1 MEFTLKSGELK
12 NSYPGFIKSDH
23 TFERVI
29 YHFHRGIN
37 MAANDTMNEMGEELI
52 QEEPLLVEKRDGILT
67 VTINRPHRMNALDRR
82 TLRLGAE
89 LIERIHYEKD
99 ARVVIITGAGNKAF
113 CAGADLKER
122 TTMNRMEVRQ
132 YILTIKNTLNSL
144 ENLNK
149 PVIAAIN
156 GVALGGG
163 LEFAL
168 CCDIR
173 IAAPHT
179 RLGLT
184 ETSLGIIP
192 GAGGTQR
199 LPRLIGRGRAKE
211 MIFTAQIIDAR
222 TALDYGLINHIAPE
236 GKLIE
241 MAYEI
246 AERIKKNGPLAI
258 EQAKI
263 AVNRGMETDI
273 ESGLKIESDAYEKL
287 IPTWDRV
294 EALNAFHERRNPQFK
309 GE

>member
-1 MEFTLKSGELK
+1 
-12 NSYPGFIKSDH
+12 
-23 TFERVI
+23 
-29 YHFHRGIN
+29 
-37 MAANDTMNEMGEELI
+37 MNETEPKTVE
-52 QEEPLLVEKRDGILT
+52 QEEEQPLLEERQDGILT
-67 VTINRPHRMNALDRR
+67 ITINRPDRMNALDRR
-82 TLRLGAE
+82 TLQLGAE
-89 LIERIHYEKD
+89 LIDRIYYEKD
-99 ARVVIITGAGNKAF
+99 IRVVIVTGAGDRAF

-122 TTMNRMEVRQ
+122 SSMNSMEVRN
-132 YILTIKNTLNSL
+132 YILRIKNTLSAL

-168 CCDIR
+168 ACDIR
-173 IAAPHT
+173 IAAPHA

-211 MIFTAQIIDAR
+211 LIFTAEIIDAR
-222 TALDYGLINHIAPE
+222 KALEYGLINHIAPE
-236 GKLIE
+236 GKLMDAARE
-241 MAYEI
+241 VAD
-246 AERIKKNGPLAI
+246 RIKANSPLAI

-273 ESGLKIESDAYEKL
+273 RSGLRIESDAYEKL
-287 IPTWDRV
+287 IPTRDRE
-294 EALNAFHERRNPQFK
+294 EALNAFREKRKPQFR

>member
-1 MEFTLKSGELK
+1 MTNDDKSE
-12 NSYPGFIKSDH
+12 IDQQ
-23 TFERVI
+23 E
-29 YHFHRGIN
+29 
-37 MAANDTMNEMGEELI
+37 
-52 QEEPLLVEKRDGILT
+52 EEPLLVTKKDGILT
-67 VTINRPHRMNALDRR
+67 ITINRPDRMNALDRR
-82 TLRLGAE
+82 TLKISAA
-89 LIERIHYEKD
+89 LIDRIHYEKD
-99 ARVVIITGAGNKAF
+99 VRVVIITGAGEKSF

-122 TTMNRMEVRQ
+122 ANMNNMEIRN
-132 YILTIKNTLNSL
+132 YILRIKNTLSNF

-168 CCDIR
+168 SCDIR
-173 IAAPHT
+173 IASPNA
-179 RLGLT
+179 RFGLT

-211 MIFTAQIIDAR
+211 MIFTAQIIDAE
-222 TALDYGLINHIAPE
+222 TALEYGLINHIAPE
-236 GKLIE
+236 GMLME
-241 MAYEI
+241 MAREI
-246 AERIKKNGPLAI
+246 AERIKANGPLAI

-273 ESGLKIESDAYEKL
+273 DSGLKIESDAYEKL
-287 IPTWDRV
+287 IPTRDRI
-294 EALNAFHERRNPQFK
+294 EALNAFREKRKPEFH

>member
-1 MEFTLKSGELK
+1 MTNTKK
-12 NSYPGFIKSDH
+12 KDQNKAID
-23 TFERVI
+23 R
-29 YHFHRGIN
+29 
-37 MAANDTMNEMGEELI
+37 EEEKPI
-52 QEEPLLVEKRDGILT
+52 LVEKKDGILIL
-67 VTINRPHRMNALDRR
+67 TINRPDCMNALDRR
-82 TLRLGAE
+82 TLKQGAE
-89 LIERIHYEKD
+89 LIDRIHYEKEV
-99 ARVVIITGAGNKAF
+99 RVVIITGAGEKSF

-122 TTMNRMEVRQ
+122 ANMNSMEVRN
-132 YILTIKNTLNSL
+132 YILRIKNTLSNL

-163 LEFAL
+163 LEFPLA
-168 CCDIR
+168 CDIR
-173 IAAPHT
+173 IASPNA

-211 MIFTAQIIDAR
+211 MIFTAQIINAE
-222 TALDYGLINHIAPE
+222 TALEYGLITHIAPE
-236 GKLIE
+236 GKLMETTI
-241 MAYEI
+241 EI
-246 AERIKKNGPLAI
+246 AKKIQANGPLAV

-273 ESGLKIESDAYEKL
+273 DSGLRIESDAYEKL
-287 IPTWDRV
+287 IPTMDRL
-294 EALNAFHERRNPQFK
+294 EALAAFREKRKPEFR

>member
-1 MEFTLKSGELK
+1 MADTNAMIME
-12 NSYPGFIKSDH
+12 
-23 TFERVI
+23 
-29 YHFHRGIN
+29 
-37 MAANDTMNEMGEELI
+37 
-52 QEEPLLVEKRDGILT
+52 QEEDSPLLVEKKDGILII
-67 VTINRPHRMNALDRR
+67 TINRPDRMNSLDRK
-82 TLRLGAE
+82 TLHKGAD
-89 LIERIHYEKD
+89 LIYRIHYEKD
-99 ARVVIITGAGNKAF
+99 VRVVIITGAGEKSF

-122 TTMNRMEVRQ
+122 ATMNNMEVRN
-132 YILTIKNTLNSL
+132 YILRIKNTLSSL

-168 CCDIR
+168 ACDIR
-173 IAAPHT
+173 IASPNA

-199 LPRLIGRGRAKE
+199 LPRLIGRGIAKE
-211 MIFTAQIIDAR
+211 LIFTAKVIDAE
-222 TALDYGLINHIAPE
+222 TALKIGLINHIAPE
-236 GKLIE
+236 GKLME
-241 MAYEI
+241 KAFEI
-246 AERIKKNGPLAI
+246 AELIKANGPLAI

-273 ESGLKIESDAYEKL
+273 DTGLKVETDAYEKL
-287 IPTWDRV
+287 IPTWDRI
-294 EALNAFHERRNPQFK
+294 EALAAFREKRKPEFR

>member
-1 MEFTLKSGELK
+1 MTNTENNNQIDAKGQDDEQ
-12 NSYPGFIKSDH
+12 PI
-23 TFERVI
+23 
-29 YHFHRGIN
+29 
-37 MAANDTMNEMGEELI
+37 
-52 QEEPLLVEKRDGILT
+52 LVEMKDSILIL
-67 VTINRPHRMNALDRR
+67 TINRPERMNALDNR
-82 TLRLGAE
+82 TLQLGAE
-89 LIERIHYEKD
+89 LIDRIHYEKD
-99 ARVVIITGAGNKAF
+99 VRVVIVTGAGDRAF

-122 TTMNRMEVRQ
+122 VTMNSMEVRN
-132 YILTIKNTLNSL
+132 YILRIKNTLSNL

-168 CCDIR
+168 SCDIR
-173 IAAPHT
+173 IAAPNA
-179 RLGLT
+179 RMGLT

-211 MIFTAQIIDAR
+211 MIFTAQIIDAT
-222 TALDYGLINHIAPE
+222 TALEYGLINHIAPE
-236 GKLIE
+236 GKLME
-241 MAYEI
+241 MAVQI
-246 AERIKKNGPLAI
+246 AEKIQANGPLAI

-273 ESGLKIESDAYEKL
+273 DSGLRIETDAYGKL

-294 EALNAFHERRNPQFK
+294 EALTAFREKRKPAFR

>member
-1 MEFTLKSGELK
+1 MTDKENGNEPAGAASGQD
-12 NSYPGFIKSDH
+12 S
-23 TFERVI
+23 
-29 YHFHRGIN
+29 
-37 MAANDTMNEMGEELI
+37 
-52 QEEPLLVEKRDGILT
+52 LLVEKRDGILT
-67 VTINRPHRMNALDRR
+67 VTINRPDRMNALDRR
-82 TLRLGAE
+82 TLRKGAE
-89 LIERIHYEKD
+89 LIERIHYDKD
-99 ARVVIITGAGNKAF
+99 TRVVIITGAGDRAF

-122 TTMNRMEVRQ
+122 ATMNQMEVRQ
-132 YILTIKNTLNSL
+132 YILMIKNTLNSL

-149 PVIAAIN
+149 PVIGVIN

-168 CCDIR
+168 SCDIR
-173 IAAPHT
+173 IASPNA

-184 ETSLGIIP
+184 ETSLAIIP

-211 MIFTAQIIDAR
+211 MIFTAKIIDAE
-222 TALDYGLINHIAPE
+222 TALNYGLINHIAPE
-236 GKLIE
+236 GKLME

-246 AERIKKNGPLAI
+246 AEAIKANGPLAI

-287 IPTWDRV
+287 IPTTDRI
-294 EALNAFHERRNPQFK
+294 EALEAFREKRKPDFK

>member
-1 MEFTLKSGELK
+1 MTNTEKK
-12 NSYPGFIKSDH
+12 DQ
-23 TFERVI
+23 
-29 YHFHRGIN
+29 
-37 MAANDTMNEMGEELI
+37 NEAIDREEEKPI
-52 QEEPLLVEKRDGILT
+52 LVEKKDGILIL
-67 VTINRPHRMNALDRR
+67 TINRPDRMNALDRR
-82 TLRLGAE
+82 TLKQGAE
-89 LIERIHYEKD
+89 LIDRIHYEKKV
-99 ARVVIITGAGNKAF
+99 RVVIITGAGEKSF

-122 TTMNRMEVRQ
+122 ATMNNMEVRN
-132 YILTIKNTLNSL
+132 YILRIKNTLSNL

-168 CCDIR
+168 SCDIR
-173 IAAPHT
+173 IASPNAK
-179 RLGLT
+179 LGLT

-211 MIFTAQIIDAR
+211 MIFTAQIIDAE
-222 TALDYGLINHIAPE
+222 TALKYGLITHIAPV
-236 GKLIE
+236 GKLMETAI
-241 MAYEI
+241 EI
-246 AERIKKNGPLAI
+246 AKKIQANGPLAV

-273 ESGLKIESDAYEKL
+273 DSGLRIESDAYEKL
-287 IPTWDRV
+287 IPTKDRI
-294 EALNAFHERRNPQFK
+294 EALAAFREKRKPEFR

>member
-1 MEFTLKSGELK
+1 MTDEKKIENAHEME
-12 NSYPGFIKSDH
+12 P
-23 TFERVI
+23 
-29 YHFHRGIN
+29 
-37 MAANDTMNEMGEELI
+37 
-52 QEEPLLVEKRDGILT
+52 EPLLVESQDGIMT
-67 VTINRPHRMNALDRR
+67 ITINRPKRMNALDRR
-82 TLRLGAE
+82 TLKLGAE
-89 LIERIHYEKD
+89 LIDRIHYRKD
-99 ARVVIITGAGNKAF
+99 VRVVIITGAGDKSF

-122 TTMNRMEVRQ
+122 ASMNVMEVRQ
-132 YILTIKNTLNSL
+132 YILMIKNTLSSL

-168 CCDIR
+168 SSDIR
-173 IAAPHT
+173 IASPNA

-211 MIFTAQIIDAR
+211 MIFTAEILDAE
-222 TALDYGLINHIAPE
+222 TALEIGLINHIAPE
-236 GKLIE
+236 GMLLN
-241 MAYEI
+241 MALEI
-246 AERIKKNGPLAI
+246 AQKIQKNGPLAI

-263 AVNRGMETDI
+263 AVNRGMETNI
-273 ESGLKIESDAYEKL
+273 EAGLRIESDAYDKL
-287 IPTWDRV
+287 IPTWDRI
-294 EALNAFHERRNPQFK
+294 EALAAFHEKRKPEFR